1 MTFPLG
7 SLHSDAAGSGKAAD
21 RRAEPASHP
30 RTIGRLHRVPKT
42 PVVAP
47 VEPLEQTMRFQAALL
62 LGGVLWILMVL
73 AMASHDRLDPAFT
86 TSGQHAV
93 PHNWVGQLG
102 AYVSDILQ
110 MLLGHSAWWLPL
122 VGLRVWLGALALW
135 MRRDTARS
143 VARVPVPVETVSPMS
158 GIWRVWLGLALV
170 LSASC
175 ALEWSRLYRFEGLLP
190 GHAGG
195 MLGYVMGPLAMKW
208 LVGYAR
214 AMELVREGRARQLAA
229 RGLVIKSPVGDAA
242 LKVRTL
248 TAADPGEPTDLGRL
262 LGPQPAVPELGP
274 AESQNRFNL
283 VFQRFLG
290 ALARPVLG
298 RLPPAPN
305 APRAGRAPAAGPD
318 RPCTVLRSGR
328 GSCRRRSLTAR

>member
-143 VARVPVPVETVSPMS
+143 VARVPVPVETASPMS
-158 GIWRVWLGLALV
+158 GMWRVWLGLALV

-175 ALEWSRLYRFEGLLP
+175 ALEWSRLYRHEAMLAGEQ
-190 GHAGG
+190 AGG
-195 MLGYVMGPLAMKW
+195 VLGLILGQWGMRW
-208 LVGYAR
+208 LGFNGSGVLWIAL
-214 AMELVREGRARQLAA
+214 LVAG
-229 RGLVIKSPVGDAA
+229 S
-242 LKVRTL
+242 
-248 TAADPGEPTDLGRL
+248 
-262 LGPQPAVPELGP
+262 
-274 AESQNRFNL
+274 
-283 VFQRFLG
+283 
-290 ALARPVLG
+290 ALALRFSWLDLAERIG
-298 RLPPAPN
+298 QLFDRLRQQHETQREVAQDIRIGEKAAIERERVVEEVRQEAPIE
-305 APRAGRAPAAGPD
+305 PIPLIIEQPMVDVPKSD
-318 RPCTVLRSGR
+318 RVTKEKQKPLFAEMADGK
-328 GSCRRRSLTAR
+328 LPQIDLL